1 MGVKVTFDRS
11 RVAARIQSG
20 IDRMIPA
27 VAEQALAD
35 SNKYCRVYQG
45 QLKQSS
51 ETASDIKKGELVWD
65 EPYAHKVYYT
75 GEPSLDHNKKASLMW
90 AHKAKDTHLAD
101 WQNAAQKAFGM
112 GMGT

>member
-35 SNKYCRVYQG
+35 CNYFARRDQG
-45 QLKQSS
+45 TLIQSS
-51 ETASDIKKGELVWD
+51 ETASDLQKGELVWNT
-65 EPYAHKVYYT
+65 PYAKKVYYT
-75 GEPSLDHNKKASLMW
+75 GTPSTDVNPNASLMW
-90 AHKAKDTHLAD
+90 AHKAKDTYSKE
-101 WQNAAQKAFGM
+101 WGKIAQKAFEM